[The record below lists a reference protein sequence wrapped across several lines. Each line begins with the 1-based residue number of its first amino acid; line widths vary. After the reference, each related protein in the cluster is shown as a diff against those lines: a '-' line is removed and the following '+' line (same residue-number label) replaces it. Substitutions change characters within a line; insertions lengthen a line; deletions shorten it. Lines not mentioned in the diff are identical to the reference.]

1 LAIVKVVSKFQ
12 GELLNQKF
20 LLRIDCKA
28 AKHALQKDVENLVSK
43 QIFARWQAIL
53 SCFDFDIEQINGE
66 INSLPDFLSR
76 EFLQGY
82 GTQKGIMIQREN

>member
-28 AKHALQKDVENLVSK
+28 AKDVLQKDVENLVSK
-43 QIFARWQAIL
+43 QIFAAWQAIL
-53 SCFDFDIEQINGE
+53 SCFDFDIEHIKGE
-66 INSLPDFLSR
+66 INSLPDLLSR

-82 GTQKGIMIQREN
+82 GPQKRIIIQGEN